1 MNNISHTL
9 RRLATHAIEEVFFEF
24 ASELAPHLPAEV
36 VSSTQPQFGH
46 YQCNTALRLAKVFKK
61 NPREVAQKICEQ
73 LLSMKNSMISKVEI
87 AGPGFLNITLDSQ
100 FLSAE
105 LNEVLHDPK
114 LGVEKPAKRKKI
126 IIDFSSPNIAKELHV
141 GHLRSTIIG
150 DCLCRL
156 FEFQGHDVLRLN
168 HVGDWGTQFGM
179 LIAFL
184 KEFEPEILSGE
195 KKSDLTMLM
204 QLYRKAKKHF
214 DENSDF
220 KKRSQFEVTRLQ
232 AKDESSIKAWEQI
245 CNISRLGF
253 QEIYDRLDIRLEERG
268 ESFYNSFLKKVVD
281 DFEKAGHLSISGG
294 AKCVFLEGFQNKDKE
309 PLPLI
314 LQKSD
319 GGYNYATTDMAAL
332 HYRIEKDHAD
342 RIIYVVDAGQRLH
355 FEMLFKAAEK
365 VGYVDSE
372 KVELN
377 HVPFG
382 VVLGPDGKK
391 FKTRSGETEKL
402 MDLITKAVDEA
413 RRISK
418 ERLSEASEEEISHMA
433 EVLGIDAIKYSDL
446 SGNRMKDYVFSYERM
461 LKFEGN
467 TAPYMLYSFVRIQGI
482 KRKIG
487 KGIKDVM
494 KKNVIELQHP
504 TEIALGLYLR
514 QFGEV
519 VEMVEN
525 DLFPHHLCEYLYHL
539 SQKFHHFF
547 RDCRVEGVP
556 EEGSRLLLCEVTAR
570 ILEKTLH
577 LLGLKT
583 LNRM

>member
-1 MNNISHTL
+1 MNNLSTTL
-9 RRLATHAIEEVFFEF
+9 QKLATLAIQQAFEGV

-36 VSSTQPQFGH
+36 VPSTQPQFGH

-61 NPREVAQKICEQ
+61 NPREVAQNICNQ
-73 LLSMKNSMISKVEI
+73 LLSLKNPMISTVEI

-100 FLSAE
+100 FLSSE
-105 LNEVLHDPK
+105 LNEVLRDPK
-114 LGVEKPAKRKKI
+114 LGVERPAKCKKI
-126 IIDFSSPNIAKELHV
+126 VVDFSSPNIAKELHV

-150 DCLCRL
+150 DSLCRL
-156 FEFQGHDVLRLN
+156 FEFRGHDVLRIN

-179 LIAFL
+179 LIAYL
-184 KEFEPEILSGE
+184 KEFEPELLSGE
-195 KKSDLTMLM
+195 KKSDLTTLM
-204 QLYRKAKKHF
+204 QLYRSAKKHF
-214 DENSDF
+214 DADADF
-220 KKRSQFEVTRLQ
+220 KKRSQNEVIGLQ
-232 AKDESSIKAWEQI
+232 AKDEASIKAWEQI
-245 CNISRLGF
+245 CKISREGF
-253 QEIYDRLDIRLEERG
+253 QEIYDRLNVKLIERG
-268 ESFYNSFLKKVVD
+268 ESFNNPFLKGVID
-281 DFEKAGHLSISGG
+281 DAEKSGHLSVSNG
-294 AKCVFLEGFQNKDKE
+294 AKCIFLEGFQNKE
-309 PLPLI
+309 GELLPLI

-332 HYRIEKDHAD
+332 HYRIMKDHAD

-355 FEMLFKAAEK
+355 FDMLFKGAEK
-365 VGYVDSE
+365 IGYVDPK

-391 FKTRSGETEKL
+391 FKTRSGETERL

-413 RRISK
+413 SKISR
-418 ERLSEASEEEISHMA
+418 ERLPHASDEEISHMA
-433 EVLGIDAIKYSDL
+433 EVLGIDSIKYSDL
-446 SGNRMKDYVFSYERM
+446 SGSRIKDYVFSYERM
-461 LKFEGN
+461 LRFEGN
-467 TAPYMLYSFVRIQGI
+467 TAPYLLYSFVRVQGI

-487 KGIKDVM
+487 KDIEDVM
-494 KKNVIELQHP
+494 QKHTIKLEHP

-519 VEMVEN
+519 IEVVEN
-525 DLFPHHLCEYLYHL
+525 DLFPHHLCEYLYNL
-539 SQKFHHFF
+539 AQKFHHFF
-547 RDCRVEGVP
+547 RDCRVEGSP

-570 ILEKTLH
+570 ILEQTLN